1 MEKEENI
8 AADGASTKIEEA
20 KDESKS
26 ETKEVS
32 FPEFVCKSFISLI
45 KIKCCMKL
53 CMRILKSKS
62 KNTMEKW
69 N

>member
-1 MEKEENI
+1 MEKEENTSPD
-8 AADGASTKIEEA
+8 AASTTKIEEA
-20 KDESKS
+20 KDELKS
-26 ETKEVS
+26 ETKGVS
-32 FPEFVCKSFISLI
+32 FLSNAYLI

-62 KNTMEKW
+62 ENKMKKW